1 MADALTAVPPAQPA
15 PAAPPGL
22 TWRDCFAA
30 GMTARAAAL
39 ARGLHLENAY
49 TWAYRQG
56 VKWPNPG
63 QVPRPA
69 GDGSHIPRVDDADLE
84 PLPPIMPRDLDLASC
99 RRIWCAVLL
108 GEWRAVFIEERP
120 RGGVAPWKGR
130 GGGRNPRDMTAL
142 RWFGSR
148 DFHMV
153 CALAGFDGAAVLD
166 RFRARCRERGVAA

>member
-1 MADALTAVPPAQPA
+1 MTQNLAAQPLPPAFAGPSWEACFKYGLTAQQ
-15 PAAPPGL
+15 
-22 TWRDCFAA
+22 
-30 GMTARAAAL
+30 AAAL
-39 ARGLHLENAY
+39 RGCTTKAAWV
-49 TWAYRQG
+49 WAQRRG
-56 VKWPNPG
+56 VAWPGAGEAPPPG
-63 QVPRPA
+63 GP
-69 GDGSHIPRVDDADLE
+69 GSHIPRVDDADLE
-84 PLPPIMPRDLDLASC
+84 PLPPIMPDDLDLKSC

-153 CALAGFDGAAVLD
+153 CALAGFDGAAVLA